1 MILEFKN
8 LHKSYTD
15 NHVLKGLNFKVES
28 GRPLAFLGRNGA
40 GKTTMIRT
48 LMGVIHKDEGEILL
62 DGKPF
67 RPDDYKIGYL
77 PEERG
82 MYQKSGILEQL
93 VYFGELKG
101 MTRKAALES
110 GQYLLD
116 RVGLADYAKQ
126 KLEVLSKGNQQK
138 VQLAQ
143 TLLGNPDI
151 IIMDEPFSGLDPI
164 NSKLLMDLILE
175 QKDGD
180 KLMLFSS
187 HQMSYVEEICDDLA
201 ILNRGT
207 VAVTGSIAEL
217 QRELSEGMIFIV
229 PKDAGLEEF
238 QAKLDAAGYTTRLD
252 QRKERILVDL
262 SESSQEEFLIQASNL
277 GITIDSYG
285 LLKPTLS
292 DIFLHYA
299 E

>member
-1 MILEFKN
+1 MILEFQN
-8 LHKSYTD
+8 LHKSYTG
-15 NHVLKGLNFKVES
+15 NHVLRGLNFKVES

>member
-1 MILEFKN
+1 MILEFQN
-8 LHKSYTD
+8 LHKSYTG
-15 NHVLKGLNFKVES
+15 NHVLRGLNFKVES

-138 VQLAQ
+138 IQLAQ

-175 QKDGD
+175 QKSGD

-277 GITIDSYG
+277 GITIDSLG
-285 LLKPTLS
+285 LFKPTLS

>member
-229 PKDAGLEEF
+229 PKDASLEEF

>member
-262 SESSQEEFLIQASNL
+262 SESSQEDF
-277 GITIDSYG
+277 
-285 LLKPTLS
+285 
-292 DIFLHYA
+292 
-299 E
+299 

>member
-1 MILEFKN
+1 MILEFQN
-8 LHKSYTD
+8 LHKSYTG
-15 NHVLKGLNFKVES
+15 NHVLRGLNFKVES

-175 QKDGD
+175 QKSGD

>member
-1 MILEFKN
+1 MVLEFKN

-15 NHVLKGLNFKVES
+15 KHVLKGLNFKVES

-67 RPDDYKIGYL
+67 RPDDYHIGYL

-101 MTRKAALES
+101 MKRKDAIES
-110 GQYLLD
+110 GQYLLE
-116 RVGLADYAKQ
+116 RVGLADYAKK

-138 VQLAQ
+138 IQLAQ
-143 TLLGNPDI
+143 TLLGDPDI
-151 IIMDEPFSGLDPI
+151 VIMDEPFSGLDPI

-175 QKDGD
+175 QKRDD

-201 ILNRGT
+201 ILSQGK
-207 VAVTGSIAEL
+207 VAVTGSIDEL
-217 QRELSEGMIFIV
+217 QKEMARGMVFIT
-229 PKDAGLEEF
+229 PKDASLEEF
-238 QAKLDAAGYTTRLD
+238 QQKLDAAGYDTRLD
-252 QRKERILVDL
+252 ARQERILVDL
-262 SESSQEEFLIQASNL
+262 SESNQEAFLIEASNL

-292 DIFLHYA
+292 DIFLEYA